1 MSSFDLGQLLRT
13 GTLIPA
19 QEWDGGTALTTSDA
33 LALDTSNDEG
43 VAVVVTTG
51 AITAGAD
58 ITIAFYEGDENDF
71 TADAESEIDDKYVVN
86 SPDMDDTENASY
98 VHSIKTN
105 KPFLKVIV
113 SRDGTDA
120 AALAVTGV
128 VGNLANN
135 PA

>member
-1 MSSFDLGQLLRT
+1 MSSFDFGQQIRC

-19 QEWDGGTALTTSDA
+19 QAWNGGTALTTSDA
-33 LALDTSNDEG
+33 LALNTANDEG

-51 AITAGAD
+51 AVVAGANIEVAFHEGDSDDFSPASANEIDEKYIITAP
-58 ITIAFYEGDENDF
+58 
-71 TADAESEIDDKYVVN
+71 EIDATD
-86 SPDMDDTENASY
+86 NASY
-98 VHSIKTN
+98 VFSIKTS
-105 KPFLKVIV
+105 KPYLKVVV

-128 VGNLANN
+128 VGYLANT

>member
-1 MSSFDLGQLLRT
+1 MSSFDFGQQIRT

-19 QEWDGGTALTTSDA
+19 QAWNGGTALTTSDA
-33 LALDTSNDEG
+33 LALNVANDQG

-58 ITIAFYEGDENDF
+58 IEIAFHEGDANDF
-71 TADAESEIDDKYVVN
+71 TPAEANEIASKYIIS
-86 SPDMDDTENASY
+86 SPEMDDTANASY
-98 VHSIKTN
+98 VHSIKTS
-105 KPFLKVIV
+105 KPFLKVVV

-128 VGNLANN
+128 VGYLANS

>member
-1 MSSFDLGQLLRT
+1 MSSFDFGQQIRT

-19 QEWDGGTALTTSDA
+19 QAWDGDGDLTTSDA
-33 LALDTSNDEG
+33 LALNTANDEG

-51 AITAGAD
+51 TVGAGAD
-58 ITIAFYEGDENDF
+58 IEIAFHEGDEDDF
-71 TADAESEIDDKYVVN
+71 TPADANEIDSKYVVTSPEIDDT
-86 SPDMDDTENASY
+86 DNASY
-98 VHSIKTN
+98 VFSIKTS
-105 KPFLKVIV
+105 KPYLKVVV

-128 VGNLANN
+128 VGYLANS